1 MNNLV
6 TALNNKH
13 LKYPRSS
20 WMYKLS
26 IAFAKQESLK
36 LIIYNRGFLI
46 EKAVAQMCSVK
57 KVFLEIS

>member
-13 LKYPRSS
+13 LIYPRSS

>member
-13 LKYPRSS
+13 LIHPRSS